1 MSLLGSNPSQINL
14 NLTSV
19 FKVKIIDSQ
28 YDIASLRPLDECLS
42 SILILLNVV
51 RSQCRP
57 MENLMEILGYGGDVG
72 GDLGRQIIQ
81 NLTFISNR
89 LKEVQWAFRLLEAIY
104 NKQLQR
110 MSGMDSI
117 SESARAQRNLEAR
130 LAVLLLFLVM

>member
-57 MENLMEILGYGGDVG
+57 MENLMEIIGYGGDLEG
-72 GDLGRQIIQ
+72 LLTII
-81 NLTFISNR
+81 NNR
-89 LKEVQWAFRLLEAIY
+89 FMEVQWAFRLLEAIH

-117 SESARAQRNLEAR
+117 SESARAQRNHEAR
-130 LAVLLLFLVM
+130 LAVLLLFF

>member
-1 MSLLGSNPSQINL
+1 
-14 NLTSV
+14 
-19 FKVKIIDSQ
+19 
-28 YDIASLRPLDECLS
+28 
-42 SILILLNVV
+42 
-51 RSQCRP
+51 